1 LFAYCSPEFHYPDT
15 RTRKAVT
22 DGVGN
27 NVSVYENGSQ
37 VISFSYSSKGGLKS
51 ITSIGKTINFGYD
64 VYGRLK
70 TKTTGQ
76 MKQTYV
82 YDNASGNLL
91 SRDYRPSGSPTGL
104 TESFSYDNL
113 NRLTG
118 SQVTGAG
125 LMSVTYSPDGN
136 INTKTDAGSYTYD
149 PSKQNAVTAITRY
162 YSGSYEKT
170 ITGSTVTET
179 HYVSSPTGLVAILV
193 KQGSAVQTYYV
204 ETDHLGSVTGIINTD
219 KTYASKSSYDAWGR
233 RRNPSD
239 WSYNNIPTPV
249 ITDRGFTGH
258 EHLDR
263 FGLINMNGRMY
274 DPVVGRFLGVDPI
287 VQAPDYSQSFN
298 GYSYCWNNPLKYTDP
313 SGYLAAVNTGDPDP
327 WFAYQQF
334 TKRYGYDLSYSDFSD
349 QFWDQYYN
357 YLFTGGDGVF
367 GGYGGGNYS
376 MTFTWHTLED
386 NPRSK
391 VDYER
396 LELTI
401 YPSIK
406 VEHSATMQMSFDND
420 LFNNLGGY
428 SIQANNTAYGLG
440 LTSGMYSEATRGLTT
455 TTSTIAG
462 EAQAAKVLGKI
473 ATAAKW
479 TGYVGNALNIGAN
492 YVNVYN
498 NPSAA
503 NYARLGVSG
512 FAVGLNLVNFLVP
525 GLGTGLSLVVS
536 TVDMMGGF
544 NWLYNSLEENKIP

>member
-1 LFAYCSPEFHYPDT
+1 
-15 RTRKAVT
+15 
-22 DGVGN
+22 
-27 NVSVYENGSQ
+27 
-37 VISFSYSSKGGLKS
+37 
-51 ITSIGKTINFGYD
+51 
-64 VYGRLK
+64 
-70 TKTTGQ
+70 

-91 SRDYRPSGSPTGL
+91 SRDYRISGAPGGL

-149 PSKQNAVTAITRY
+149 PSKQNAITAMTRY

-233 RRNPSD
+233 RRNPAD

-274 DPVVGRFLGVDPI
+274 DPVVGRFLGVDPV

-298 GYSYCWNNPLKYTDP
+298 GYSYCWSNPLKYTDP
-313 SGYLAAVNTGDPDP
+313 SGYLLDADSWQRSMYESSLRRRGISQSDIWMMEYDPYWGSYFEAPYNTSSAAGS
-327 WFAYQQF
+327 
-334 TKRYGYDLSYSDFSD
+334 SYYS
-349 QFWDQYYN
+349 
-357 YLFTGGDGVF
+357 
-367 GGYGGGNYS
+367 NYS
-376 MTFTWHTLED
+376 
-386 NPRSK
+386 
-391 VDYER
+391 
-396 LELTI
+396 TI
-401 YPSIK
+401 YGIQPPNPHRFKSGYWVREWVDRNGFIVSPNKENETAEISEISVILRFIPMPSG
-406 VEHSATMQMSFDND
+406 Q
-420 LFNNLGGY
+420 G
-428 SIQANNTAYGLG
+428 
-440 LTSGMYSEATRGLTT
+440 
-455 TTSTIAG
+455 
-462 EAQAAKVLGKI
+462 
-473 ATAAKW
+473 
-479 TGYVGNALNIGAN
+479 GNALATASFIAGAASLGYASWQN
-492 YVNVYN
+492 LVYDGDHYIPKKGPN
-498 NPSAA
+498 AGQKSSVWKINKSG
-503 NYARLGVSG
+503 NYATRNGARVPNSANAASRIRLTNTVKGGGVALNVVGLG
-512 FAVGLNLVNFLVP
+512 FTSYDIYQNGLNLSNGLDFVMGCVAFVP
-525 GLGTGLSLVVS
+525 GWGWAVSGAYFLGKTGYEYFS
-536 TVDMMGGF
+536 
-544 NWLYNSLEENKIP
+544 EH

>member
-1 LFAYCSPEFHYPDT
+1 LYGYLEEIKYGSET
-15 RTRKAVT
+15 LWKL
-22 DGVGN
+22 N
-27 NVSVYENGSQ
+27 SEN
-37 VISFSYSSKGGLKS
+37 YSGQPVNY
-51 ITSIGKTINFGYD
+51 SIGNLANSLTVALTYD
-64 VYGRLK
+64 EYGRLK

-149 PSKQNAVTAITRY
+149 PSKQNAVTSITGSNGTISLADQVITYNGNNLATRIEEDNSSYAIYYNPLKQRIKTVCTPVGGPAITRY

-503 NYARLGVSG
+503 N
-512 FAVGLNLVNFLVP
+512 
-525 GLGTGLSLVVS
+525 
-536 TVDMMGGF
+536 
-544 NWLYNSLEENKIP
+544 

>member
-1 LFAYCSPEFHYPDT
+1 
-15 RTRKAVT
+15 
-22 DGVGN
+22 
-27 NVSVYENGSQ
+27 
-37 VISFSYSSKGGLKS
+37 
-51 ITSIGKTINFGYD
+51 
-64 VYGRLK
+64 
-70 TKTTGQ
+70 

-149 PSKQNAVTAITRY
+149 PSKQNAVTSITGSNGTISLADQVITYNGNNLATRIEEDNSSYAIYYNPLKQRIKTVCTPVGGPAITRY

-219 KTYASKSSYDAWGR
+219 KTYASRSSYDAWGR
-233 RRNPSD
+233 RRNPAD

-274 DPVVGRFLGVDPI
+274 DPVVGRFLGVDPV
-287 VQAPDYSQSFN
+287 VQAPDYSQSYN

-503 NYARLGVSG
+503 N
-512 FAVGLNLVNFLVP
+512 
-525 GLGTGLSLVVS
+525 
-536 TVDMMGGF
+536 
-544 NWLYNSLEENKIP
+544 